1 MLMALRRF
9 VLFGPGRGLALI
21 CAYGAGS
28 ALLVGTVAVAADHL
42 FYEAARELPKSAQVL
57 DAGRV
62 KPVEAPVQMVLAE
75 RKSDAPIQ
83 VAQYWS
89 SRPAAPPRPQ
99 VKSLGLFGLLFQAE
113 PPPPPPET
121 YATVCVRQCDGYYW
135 PVSFAT
141 SSESFGRDERAC
153 QSSCNSPTRLYI
165 YRNPGGSTESMQDL
179 RGQPYSRTSTAFLY
193 RTSYNESCKCKA
205 HPWEKEAQDRHR
217 LYALQ
222 QSAKKGDKK
231 AIADLQVAKDQAA
244 TATKAKVAT
253 AASTTTATALPP
265 GAAPATP
272 RPKPQPGIMALGNKP
287 SAGNKAS
294 GNNDWR
300 KQFLLGAG
308 SS

>member
-1 MLMALRRF
+1 MLVALRRF

-21 CAYGAGS
+21 GAYGAG
-28 ALLVGTVAVAADHL
+28 AVLLVATAAMAADRLLHQV
-42 FYEAARELPKSAQVL
+42 ARELPKAAQIFEA
-57 DAGRV
+57 DRTR
-62 KPVEAPVQMVLAE
+62 PVDAPVQMVLAE
-75 RKSDAPIQ
+75 RKGDVPIQ

-89 SRPAAPPRPQ
+89 SRPAAPIKRPVQ
-99 VKSLGLFGLLFQAE
+99 SLGIFGLLFQAE

-141 SSESFGRDERAC
+141 GSESFGRDERTC

-165 YRNPGGSTESMQDL
+165 YRNPGGSTETMQDL

-217 LYALQ
+217 QYALQ
-222 QSAKKGDKK
+222 QNAKKGDKR
-231 AIADLQVAKDQAA
+231 AIAELQATKDQATSVAKSKAA
-244 TATKAKVAT
+244 TAVPGT
-253 AASTTTATALPP
+253 ANAAPSTT
-265 GAAPATP
+265 
-272 RPKPQPGIMALGNKP
+272 RPKPQPGMMALGGKASP
-287 SAGNKAS
+287 GNKAS
-294 GNNDWR
+294 GSNDWR
-300 KQFLLGAG
+300 KQILSGAG

>member
-1 MLMALRRF
+1 MVLRRI
-9 VLFGPGRGLALI
+9 VLFGPGRGLALLA
-21 CAYGAGS
+21 AYGAG
-28 ALLVGTVAVAADHL
+28 AVLLVATAALATDRLLHQV
-42 FYEAARELPKSAQVL
+42 ARELPKAAQVL
-57 DAGRV
+57 EADRR
-62 KPVEAPVQMVLAE
+62 KPAEAPVQMVLAE
-75 RKSDAPIQ
+75 RKGDTPIQ

-89 SRPAAPPRPQ
+89 NRPAAPVKRPVQ
-99 VKSLGLFGLLFQAE
+99 SLGIFGLLFQAE
-113 PPPPPPET
+113 PPPPPET

-141 SSESFGRDERAC
+141 SSESFGRDERVC
-153 QSSCNSPTRLYI
+153 QSSCASPTRLYI
-165 YRNPGGSTESMQDL
+165 YRNPGGSTETMQDL

-244 TATKAKVAT
+244 AATKAKVAT
-253 AASTTTATALPP
+253 AASTSTATALPP

-294 GNNDWR
+294 GNSDWR
-300 KQFLLGAG
+300 KQFLSGAG
-308 SS
+308 SG